1 MSWYVRLV
9 IRAKGLHRLMTNK
22 NKILTLVAGLIKIE
36 DVLSREEMIKLSD
49 HMPVVAVFKADNK

>member
-1 MSWYVRLV
+1 
-9 IRAKGLHRLMTNK
+9 MTNK